1 MQKRKLLTI
10 VLILSLILSLAAC
23 GGSEAPQNSEE
34 QPAVEE
40 QSAAEE
46 QSATVEQSAALG
58 QPAAESSDTG
68 KEPEA
73 TAQQMDVTEEFKYE
87 YGDDIVLMETE
98 NIRITARR
106 LVYQSTDKGMV
117 LNCIVHVQNLTD
129 REIKTRTEWITNSEH
144 HNGGGSK
151 TEAGGEGN
159 FRLTALYDWNGMM
172 GETKDCYQGTCQLR
186 VLIEDKVVD
195 TVQFDWYTSKTTP
208 FVNVQVGVPLD
219 N

>member
-1 MQKRKLLTI
+1 MQKRNLSTI
-10 VLILSLILSLAAC
+10 VLILSLILSLTAC

-58 QPAAESSDTG
+58 QPAAESADTG
-68 KEPEA
+68 EEAEA

-129 REIKTRTEWITNSEH
+129 REIKTRTEWITNSE
-144 HNGGGSK
+144 
-151 TEAGGEGN
+151 
-159 FRLTALYDWNGMM
+159 RI
-172 GETKDCYQGTCQLR
+172 TKDCYQGTCQLR
-186 VLIEDKVVD
+186 VLSEDKVVD
-195 TVQFDWYTSKTTP
+195 TVQFDWYTSKKTP
-208 FVNVQVGVPLD
+208 FVNVQVGVQLD